1 MANKGYLLDKDGNYN
16 YLEEYTEGWHSLSQY
31 YNNVQDYG
39 AGYRIGRYRKRNDE
53 IIIEAT
59 LKFTSTNSLIMTLPA
74 GMRPLQHMNFVV
86 AMNGGGGTTA
96 RLAKI
101 EVRSDGKVQLQ
112 DTAPKTNDWISLT
125 GVRFFTD

>member
-1 MANKGYLLDKDGNYN
+1 MANKGYLLDSSGNYN
-16 YLEEYTEGWHSLSQY
+16 YLEEYTEGWQSLSQY

-39 AGYRIGRYRKRNDE
+39 AGYRIGRYKKRNDE

-59 LKFTSTNSLIMTLPA
+59 LKFTSTNNLIMTLPA

>member
-1 MANKGYLLDKDGNYN
+1 MANKGYLLDNNGNYN
-16 YLEEYTEGWHSLSQY
+16 YLEEYTEGWQSLSQY

-39 AGYRIGRYRKRNDE
+39 AGYRIGRYKKRNDE

-59 LKFTSTNSLIMTLPA
+59 LKFTSTNNLIMTLPA

-86 AMNGGGGTTA
+86 AMNGGGGTVA

>member
-1 MANKGYLLDKDGNYN
+1 MANKGYLLDSNGNYN
-16 YLEEYTEGWHSLSQY
+16 YLEEYTEGWQPLSQY

-59 LKFTSTNSLIMTLPA
+59 LKFTSTNNLIMTLPA

-86 AMNGGGGTTA
+86 AMNGNGGTTA

-125 GVRFFTD
+125 GVRFFTN

>member
-1 MANKGYLLDKDGNYN
+1 MANKGYLLDSNGNYN
-16 YLEEYTEGWHSLSQY
+16 YLEEYTEGWQSLSQY
-31 YNNVQDYG
+31 YNNVQDHG

-59 LKFTSTNSLIMTLPA
+59 LKFTSTNNLIMTLPA

-86 AMNGGGGTTA
+86 AMNSGGGVTP

>member
-1 MANKGYLLDKDGNYN
+1 MANKGYLLDNNGNYN
-16 YLEEYTEGWHSLSQY
+16 YLEEYTEGWQSLSQY

-39 AGYRIGRYRKRNDE
+39 VGYRTGRYRKRNDE

-59 LKFTSTNSLIMTLPA
+59 LKFTSTNNLIMTLPA

-86 AMNGGGGTTA
+86 AMNGGGGVTA

-125 GVRFFTD
+125 GVRFFTN

>member
-1 MANKGYLLDKDGNYN
+1 
-16 YLEEYTEGWHSLSQY
+16 
-31 YNNVQDYG
+31 
-39 AGYRIGRYRKRNDE
+39 
-53 IIIEAT
+53 
-59 LKFTSTNSLIMTLPA
+59 MTLPA

-86 AMNGGGGTTA
+86 AMNGNGGTTA

>member
-1 MANKGYLLDKDGNYN
+1 MANKGYLLDSNRNYN
-16 YLEEYTEGWHSLSQY
+16 YLEEYTEGWQSLSQY

-59 LKFTSTNSLIMTLPA
+59 LKFTSTNNLIMTLPA

-86 AMNGGGGTTA
+86 AMNGNGGTTA

>member
-1 MANKGYLLDKDGNYN
+1 MANKGYLLDKNGNYN
-16 YLEEYTEGWHSLSQY
+16 YLEEYTEGWQSLSQY

-39 AGYRIGRYRKRNDE
+39 AGYRTGRYKKRNDE

-59 LKFTSTNSLIMTLPA
+59 LKFTSTNSLIMTLPI

-86 AMNGGGGTTA
+86 AMNGNGGTAA

>member
-1 MANKGYLLDKDGNYN
+1 MAYKGYLLDKDGNYN
-16 YLEEYTEGWHSLSQY
+16 YLEEYTEGWQSLSQY

-59 LKFTSTNSLIMTLPA
+59 LKFTSTNNLIMTLPA

-86 AMNGGGGTTA
+86 AMNGNGGTTA

-125 GVRFFTD
+125 GVRFFTN

>member
-1 MANKGYLLDKDGNYN
+1 MANKGYLLDSNGNYN
-16 YLEEYTEGWHSLSQY
+16 YLEEYTEGWQSLSQY

-39 AGYRIGRYRKRNDE
+39 AGYRIGRYKKRNDE

-59 LKFTSTNSLIMTLPA
+59 LKFTSTNSLIMTLPT

-86 AMNGGGGTTA
+86 AMNGGGGVTSP
-96 RLAKI
+96 LAKI

-112 DTAPKTNDWISLT
+112 DTSPKTNDWISLT
-125 GVRFFTD
+125 

>member
-1 MANKGYLLDKDGNYN
+1 MANKGYLLDGNGNYN
-16 YLEEYTEGWHSLSQY
+16 YLEEYTEGWQSLSQY

-59 LKFTSTNSLIMTLPA
+59 LKFTSTNNLIMTLPA

-86 AMNGGGGTTA
+86 AMNGNGGTTA

-125 GVRFFTD
+125 GVRFFTN